1 MEAGELK
8 KQGIWI
14 CGSLNEVKRLLRTA
28 ESAASFRFALL
39 EELPTGEELKE
50 LLPLLPFRVLVPK
63 SAGTGQVVPSI
74 CTVEDGD
81 WGDIQAGLSAGDVTA
96 LWKAWLKRWPEVKAG
111 LSLYVYLDQNT
122 DELPTF
128 QWREWAHRW
137 NRNSGGMNVYVAA
150 MNDVCVAAMNT
161 GETVVVWDRHARVLD
176 RLAQYFHVGRDAWIL
191 LDKMS
196 EDFASIFLS
205 RPPGSSQPWTLPLEL
220 MEAGLLRVVVVD
232 ERVAEQALQ
241 PIVDDPHVQ
250 ETMQGIWR
258 NIGQGDESLC
268 RSRWMAA
275 LLARI
280 YIVTHVV
287 KSGECR
293 PLHPAVEKKELLV
306 FDPSGSEGPVRPG
319 SLFQGEGIA
328 EVIGKFDMLI
338 VHHGVLE
345 DLCGSDRE
353 KIREFLNGLGHK
365 FPFIVIESGRG
376 VPATLP
382 GDVKFLPF
390 SVVGRCLLGRR
401 IAKYRLVRTV
411 MGLTRRG

>member
-39 EELPTGEELKE
+39 EELPSGEELKE
-50 LLPLLPFRVLVPK
+50 LLPLLPFRVLAPK
-63 SAGTGQVVPSI
+63 SCAGTGQDVPRSI

-81 WGDIQAGLSAGDVTA
+81 WKDIQDGLSAGDVTA
-96 LWKAWLKRWPEVKAG
+96 LWKAWLKRWPEVGAG
-111 LSLYVYLDQNT
+111 LSLYVYLDQDTNESPTLEWRSWARNWNNNT
-122 DELPTF
+122 RGLAVYASARDTQEPVD
-128 QWREWAHRW
+128 Q
-137 NRNSGGMNVYVAA
+137 NRP
-150 MNDVCVAAMNT
+150 C
-161 GETVVVWDRHARVLD
+161 VVWDRHARVLD
-176 RLAQYFHVGRDAWIL
+176 RLTQHFHVGRDAWIL

-196 EDFASIFLS
+196 EDFATIFLS
-205 RPPGSSQPWTLPLEL
+205 RPPEQSQPWTLPLEL

-241 PIVDDPHVQ
+241 PIVDDSHVQ
-250 ETMQGIWR
+250 GTMQEIIRTVGP
-258 NIGQGDESLC
+258 GGDDSLC

-293 PLHPAVEKKELLV
+293 PLHPAVVEKKLLV
-306 FDPSGSEGPVRPG
+306 FDPSGSKGPVRLG
-319 SLFQGEGIA
+319 SLFQGKGIA
-328 EVIGKFDMLI
+328 EKFDMLI

-345 DLCGSDRE
+345 DLCGPDRE
-353 KIREFLNGLGHK
+353 KIRKFLNELGHK